1 MAKQELKNPGV
12 VAPIIKS
19 CRELWC
25 QHFLDLKDG
34 HPAIRLLQ
42 VEPSLS
48 LWCPEPL
55 DKNHL
60 YRETHPIW
68 EYTSHGYT
76 HKLVIVG
83 YEML

>member
-1 MAKQELKNPGV
+1 MAKPELENPV
-12 VAPIIKS
+12 VAPIIQS
-19 CRELWC
+19 YRELWC
-25 QHFLDLKDG
+25 QHFLDLKDC

-42 VEPSLS
+42 VEPSLL
-48 LWCPEPL
+48 LWRPEPS

-76 HKLVIVG
+76 DMLVIVG